1 VIAAAVSSSTVAPNR
16 AGARARTLEAMS
28 NRELE
33 IVFLRGVMPDLDRLA
48 GWEFRGTNTPA
59 WARLVGIK
67 KFVKGMYRD
76 VHGDVRGYN
85 CPVVQNGLD
94 EPWIFTRPG
103 GRGKKSSKPGASAP
117 GPDDNA
123 PKRFGFYRVEPVDPT
138 SRDNAYL
145 HAVLL
150 DYGRGGN
157 KAWDPMRGL
166 RDYVVQVDAQNDD
179 LFLGKAYYAVGPA
192 RVTSN
197 FFVLERHRTGLTD
210 VAVR

>member
-1 VIAAAVSSSTVAPNR
+1 MIAAADVSAATVAPNR
-16 AGARARTLEAMS
+16 AGARARALEAMS
-28 NRELE
+28 KRELE
-33 IVFLRGVMPDLDRLA
+33 IVFLRGVMPELGRLA

-59 WARLVGIK
+59 WARLIGIK

-76 VHGDVRGYN
+76 DHGDVLGYN

-94 EPWIFTRPG
+94 APWI
-103 GRGKKSSKPGASAP
+103 GK
-117 GPDDNA
+117 PDDLA

-157 KAWDPMRGL
+157 KIWDPMRGL